1 MVCNKVT
8 RWPLIM
14 TTEKKEDPT
23 IIVQETPDQEKYEL
37 LKEKLWYK
45 QALRENSKTIDHKQ
59 VRLNIQADAL
69 PSKTFF
75 IMNALAAIIAGYGLL
90 ADSAAVVIGAML
102 VAMMLG
108 PISGI
113 ALAFIDNRWIL
124 FRTAFTTLVLGVAM
138 IYSIGFM
145 LGLININLPITQE
158 ILSRTQPTIMD
169 LMIAL
174 AGGAA
179 GAFAAV
185 SPRLSVAVVGVAVA
199 TALVP
204 PLVASGILLA
214 HMEWENAGNAFIL
227 ALTNIVAI
235 QVSSSLVLWLTG
247 FRRGSDIEVKST
259 VVEFIKRNFISLLFL
274 LSLTVYLSFNF
285 THMLNKQLYEN
296 KVNAD
301 ISEFFNKN
309 NNIIDTIQ
317 FDKRQDFTLIR
328 VVIRGDT
335 PPQASDVEKLNELLK
350 ADLKKELSIVQVRF
364 IPVEIIEA
372 RNSPNLNIKQTEAA
386 KLVKNKN

>member
-214 HMEWENAGNAFIL
+214 HMEWKNAGNAFIL

-247 FRRGSDIEVKST
+247 FRRGSDVEVKST